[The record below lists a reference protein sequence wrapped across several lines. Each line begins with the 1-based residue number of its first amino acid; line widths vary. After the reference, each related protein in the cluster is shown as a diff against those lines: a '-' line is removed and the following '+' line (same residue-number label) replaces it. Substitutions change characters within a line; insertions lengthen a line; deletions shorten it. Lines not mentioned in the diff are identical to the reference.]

1 MLCTKLILAL
11 CMPCLTS
18 FIYMTQNSGLD
29 IVTDIYFHR
38 CLAHTVIVVNGN
50 NAKNIVQLHNDNTS
64 G

>member
-1 MLCTKLILAL
+1 
-11 CMPCLTS
+11 MPCLTS

-38 CLAHTVIVVNGN
+38 CLAHAAIVVNGN
-50 NAKNIVQLHNDNTS
+50 NAKNIVQLHYDNTS